1 MKYWW
6 FRIGYWENKG
16 KQGVV
21 RPLTIFGIC
30 MAAMEMEEM
39 SACRIIDHSWHLH
52 GDDRNGK
59 GKGGRPLDLVLS
71 ELWVLSE
78 KADIKISAFS
88 LSFLFSFLGIYGKV
102 KIKKTKEDD
111 QIEIFPITGL
121 LISII

>member
-1 MKYWW
+1 MYNRKK
-6 FRIGYWENKG
+6 RLSAEN
-16 KQGVV
+16 
-21 RPLTIFGIC
+21 R
-30 MAAMEMEEM
+30 
-39 SACRIIDHSWHLH
+39 
-52 GDDRNGK
+52 
-59 GKGGRPLDLVLS
+59 VLS